1 MEHVDLHD
9 AAALEHLTL
18 LEQVR
23 IERMQRIDRTE
34 EEANTSHLESTF
46 ANLLCCIPDRC
57 WMTSAQKALVESGLD
72 QLFFYEYA
80 RRFHL
85 WRDWRELKLL
95 RRRQTGVEAFTPEW
109 RRPAVSNF
117 MVRKHCRQ
125 AFEKWRVKRFIALTN
140 KTKHLRG
147 MVHAIKGWKA
157 LVRRRRE
164 QREREAEAARN
175 WWAGENMR
183 ERRRARAKMRRW
195 HERAAPNADL
205 LRATRE
211 LHQTLGHPE
220 WRAQRQ
226 LFEHWFEHLR
236 VIAEWKRDLNAAVD
250 KFEPRRRRLL
260 LGFEKFS
267 MRAPRWLNLHM
278 QPVTIKM
285 NSQKLQVSH
294 SLDRGR
300 SSAIGSPII
309 RGVYTF
315 AFLVRGG
322 GKGVVVGV
330 TTRAHSEKE
339 RESAAKW
346 GLHLTHGCLFTK
358 LGEQE
363 GTLSNVS
370 IAPSLAELPAGRPI
384 QVVVE
389 VDVPRRRLAF
399 GVDGGPVK
407 QADVELPDGFG
418 TQFRPWAFL
427 WGANDKVALLP
438 REQHRRPQM
447 ATREKRTSLVKQQKL
462 VSARVAAQR
471 HVSIIDSPS
480 SSPEKQQQRSPLK
493 GSARSSPSSSP
504 PRSPPSVYLRDSP
517 TSKSARS
524 TARTQTPKTVS
535 ARTPPPQ
542 TSSARFGQHDEEEEP
557 PQSPERWVGE
567 EEAARAH
574 GERSSSPLPAP
585 PLTPAK
591 QKKAEQ
597 PHLFQ
602 FALGLFEERQ
612 SGSPRAG
619 KSSMWDMAKRVSGL
633 YTDTYSQLRK

>member
-1 MEHVDLHD
+1 MG
-9 AAALEHLTL
+9 
-18 LEQVR
+18 R
-23 IERMQRIDRTE
+23 R
-34 EEANTSHLESTF
+34 
-46 ANLLCCIPDRC
+46 
-57 WMTSAQKALVESGLD
+57 
-72 QLFFYEYA
+72 EYA
-80 RRFHL
+80 RG
-85 WRDWRELKLL
+85 D
-95 RRRQTGVEAFTPEW
+95 
-109 RRPAVSNF
+109 
-117 MVRKHCRQ
+117 
-125 AFEKWRVKRFIALTN
+125 
-140 KTKHLRG
+140 
-147 MVHAIKGWKA
+147 
-157 LVRRRRE
+157 
-164 QREREAEAARN
+164 
-175 WWAGENMR
+175 
-183 ERRRARAKMRRW
+183 ARAKMRRW

-339 RESAAKW
+339 REAAAKW

-447 ATREKRTSLVKQQKL
+447 ATRERTSLVKQQKL

-471 HVSIIDSPS
+471 HVSIIDSTS
-480 SSPEKQQQRSPLK
+480 SSSEKQQQRSPLK
-493 GSARSSPSSSP
+493 GSARCRHHRRHAHRHPCTCATTRP
-504 PRSPPSVYLRDSP
+504 Q
-517 TSKSARS
+517 SARS

-542 TSSARFGQHDEEEEP
+542 ASSARFGQHDEEEEP
-557 PQSPERWVGE
+557 PQSRALGGRRGGGACAWREVVVAAAGAAHAGEAEEGRAAAPLPVCFGIVRGAPERQPACGQELDVGHGQ
-567 EEAARAH
+567 AREWLVH
-574 GERSSSPLPAP
+574 RY
-585 PLTPAK
+585 
-591 QKKAEQ
+591 
-597 PHLFQ
+597 
-602 FALGLFEERQ
+602 
-612 SGSPRAG
+612 
-619 KSSMWDMAKRVSGL
+619 V
-633 YTDTYSQLRK
+633 